1 MSNAV
6 SAIAATDVA
15 KPTGVRWKIFLL
27 MLFLISINYID
38 RASLSVAMPLISK
51 EFDLD
56 PAMQGLILSSFFWT
70 YAFMQ
75 VPGGMLADR
84 FKPRIV
90 IASAT
95 IFWGA
100 FQAIAAVATN
110 WPVLLLTRLGLG
122 ASEAP
127 IYPAGGKLNAIWMT
141 QTERGRGATLLDG
154 GAPLGAALGS
164 IVIAWLIAAF
174 NSWRIAFVIAGV
186 GTMLCGL
193 LAWYY
198 IRNAPREHPSVN
210 EAEARYIKQS
220 HALEDAATPAPR
232 GGSLMSYFRY
242 RSVWCMCLGWM
253 FFNTTFYGLLTWMPT
268 YLFKVHN
275 FDIKTLGGASF
286 IIFFSGFVGELVGG
300 WIGDFWRGRGGTP
313 NLVFRPLFGIAA
325 IFATVSIFFVAYV
338 TDPVAV
344 VVLLSATLFFL
355 RWCGMYWAI
364 PSALAGREKS
374 GFLGGCMNL
383 GGNIAGILTPL
394 IFGFIVQATGSYF
407 LALMY
412 FPAAGV
418 ALLIC
423 STLIDYS
430 RKLPV

>member
-1 MSNAV
+1 MSNTISAV
-6 SAIAATDVA
+6 AATDVA

-210 EAEARYIKQS
+210 EAEARYIEQS
-220 HALEDAATPAPR
+220 HALEDAAIPASR
-232 GGSLMSYFRY
+232 GGSWMSYFRY

-268 YLFKVHN
+268 YLFKVHH

-286 IIFFSGFVGELVGG
+286 IIFLSGFVGELVGG
-300 WIGDFWRGRGGTP
+300 WIGDFWRSRGGSP
-313 NLVFRPLFGIAA
+313 NLVFRTLFGIAA
-325 IFATVSIFFVAYV
+325 ILATISIFFVAYV

-364 PSALAGREKS
+364 PSALAGRGKS

-383 GGNIAGILTPL
+383 GGNTAGILTPL
-394 IFGFIVQATGSYF
+394 IVGFIVQATGSYF

-412 FPAAGV
+412 FAAAGV